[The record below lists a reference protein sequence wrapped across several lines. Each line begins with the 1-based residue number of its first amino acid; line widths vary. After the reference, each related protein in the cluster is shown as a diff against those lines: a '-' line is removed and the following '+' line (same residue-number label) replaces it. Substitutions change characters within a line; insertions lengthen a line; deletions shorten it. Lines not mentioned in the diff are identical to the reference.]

1 MNKVTLSVAAL
12 AAIAVPV
19 QVQAADQTR
28 EQLINEVNAYI
39 DEAKALIET
48 YNDVKGVE
56 TDPNS
61 YLSKINTVKAN
72 FAAWLAN
79 PDNANT
85 AIDAQSWK
93 AQARAVVDLAAADQ
107 KPYDVKNGLVANWNA
122 ANAAYTTAQNNLNVY
137 NVAGNEASMDFYNK
151 KLPVLQAYM
160 NNAIT
165 EENPGLTALQTK
177 INAYNPADPASTLI
191 DDAAEIRAQLAGIK
205 AALEWE
211 FSSLNLNGAFNANNN
226 ENAYQEI
233 VYQVARANEAIDN
246 VFDKIRAL
254 YPQESV
260 YGDWYKEAYDALGKW
275 RQEVARVEQYN
286 KQCYDAGTA
295 VYDGLKDLQNF
306 DINSRDITNAIREIN
321 AIYSTNVSRK
331 NVQENANDDL
341 VSEVIDIDGL
351 PKGKVSK
358 ALATLN
364 GHVTNLHKQE
374 IGVTVL
380 DSRLNNIITQLTNL
394 KSAIATSYA
403 NHTVAAD
410 QTKKNGFNA
419 QYSGITTDLKYTDLC
434 TRATDIYNDK
444 VAYNVIIAEMAV
456 KTQALDAKV
465 TAAKVASTAY
475 PTYNPAA
482 HFLTEENEIRNS
494 LIGNDLTVGT
504 SVLKF
509 AQTQWNETVK
519 KIGNQNSNNW
529 SKYVTIFK
537 NDGKTNADG
546 KTYSALK
553 SSIDTKTTAYE
564 TNTAAA
570 KTAYEAAQQKYDDN
584 LKLLNKLK
592 EVAKDRN
599 VTIDGQAGKETV
611 SYAQY
616 IETVEGELNTINNF
630 IATALS
636 ATKGTTHKA
645 NLDNANNAKIE
656 SNIKEVT
663 ETYNHNSINY
673 AQNVKLAAAE
683 EVLATVGGNL
693 DDLATRVQT
702 VTNDLAAG
710 KFGDQNGTLACTL
723 AVNINTSITTINGGN
738 VNLTGLTALTT
749 EFDGIETAY
758 NAIDKST
765 SENVAAKVAKA
776 QEISG
781 KNADWTAK
789 VNALTNLVVELENA
803 AVAAEANLAAYNA
816 IKDMASASPIAAP
829 TFNVKNAVDAAR
841 TYIQNTVYEGVYSGD
856 PGYNYF
862 NGILTAIET
871 SELTTLRG
879 KIETSYK
886 NGTMVKDSEEQNYS
900 KQLTDLK
907 DKANQ
912 QSNNAYNNKNA
923 YDNQR
928 AAFDGVLNSE
938 GVHAGGLKQYYDK
951 VYADVKKDQ
960 TSNSA
965 KMLEMMA
972 TEKTNM
978 ETLSALIDS
987 KYGEG
992 KSYTDKETIEA
1003 SHKAIEDKIREV
1015 EGILSQWKEQ
1025 LFKDNQKEHQ
1035 TSFLDGSFAAA
1046 KKEFDDA
1053 VDLLNKFSSIK
1064 NEALQTAM
1072 ADLVAKHQY
1081 IFGYADKLR
1090 QLKADEY
1097 AAFAAHNQEELYVA
1111 TEYINKANE
1120 YAADIKTAKE
1130 EYADAVNFE
1139 AWNSYSGWINAAFS
1153 NISSEQNYINNNY
1166 HSSNVK
1172 TNAFSSVKGMVDEIL
1187 IAAGGKSGNN
1197 AVPVYAYDKDK
1208 VDLYFAYKVDGVF
1221 EQLEP
1226 TVFGNTLNGL
1236 KQKAAEDE
1244 FNDIYTQV
1252 CNTYNAERKFLAEQ
1266 TDIDVSRYITNI
1278 DNYKKDHIDV
1288 QKTAFDRSGTTYTGV
1303 VSMSNDLW
1311 GYYSYGWDADEKAF
1325 HSQSYEDAKIDLLN
1339 LNYKG
1344 QILEMIAQ
1352 GEAQVDAVA
1361 QQLNKLFAAHI
1372 DGSQT
1377 AAALKAMYSQLDTY
1391 KDQCLTWTSLGGLKT
1406 TVSDYINKTGWGTLA
1421 NAITSAK
1428 TTAQSEEYNTLNL
1441 VEIERIKEQYNNA
1454 IKDLG
1459 VDWDKDKKLD
1469 GQISD
1474 LAIEIYDCPADF
1486 DGAYNFYLEF
1496 EKKIAELSYTINKD
1510 YQPLALQNAKTV
1522 LDEKS
1527 AEVVAKVASIR
1538 AMVDKIPAVKA
1549 YYDEDAKELEEW
1561 LDYVNAD
1568 VEAKFAEN
1576 TLTFYKANLLKDF
1589 ERIVNNCSD
1598 LLAVG
1603 TGKGNLQANYD
1614 KYVNNEAQHTAI
1626 LNKVAA
1632 IVENYNAVKELV
1644 YALEFDFK
1652 VASNDTYQDGAPKM
1666 ISWKDKQTLEVIDP
1680 LLNDLNKQI
1689 ANDYANIAINNP
1701 AMNGI
1706 SSISMYNTDVNNI
1719 ENEIKAFEKRGKYY
1733 EANITYLNNLYY
1745 TLDDIYS
1752 RIRTNRFT
1760 PTTRGTLLNRYYAL
1774 NNAYYSAITYND
1786 AAYYQ
1791 GELIWDIDGK
1801 ELATNTNDNPN
1812 GDPIWT
1818 NKVEIDYSSKA
1829 WYVLQ
1834 EKLAELQNL
1843 ADQLYDDADAMSY
1856 ELGDVDHDGNVTVV
1870 DYARVRN
1877 MILCAIGYNDIKEE
1891 AVRYAAD
1898 ANEDSEINVS
1908 DLSAI
1913 SIKIFGPNVNS
1924 SSRAALFAS
1933 DFSAEN
1939 KIAAAIDSEET
1950 TIFGKTVRVAVNVE
1964 SGVAFTAGQFDV
1976 KLPAGMKLV
1985 GASLSERANGH
1996 EVLTGDLDNGMKRVV
2011 VSVVENNA
2019 FSGNN
2024 GTLVYLDVEV
2034 ESGFNGGNIEL
2045 SDAIFSDAR
2054 ANSYRLTN
2062 NGPVVP
2068 TGIDGVEAATAKER
2082 IYSVG
2087 GQMMKA
2093 VKKGINILVGEDNKS
2108 KKVVNK

>member
-72 FAAWLAN
+72 FATWLAD
-79 PDNANT
+79 PANANT

-107 KPYDVKNGLVANWNA
+107 KPYDVKNGLLENWSA
-122 ANAAYTTAQNNLNVY
+122 ANSAYTTAQNNLNVY
-137 NVAGNEASMDFYNK
+137 NVAGDEASMGFYNK
-151 KLPVLQAYM
+151 KLPDLQAYM

-165 EENPGLTALQTK
+165 ADIPGLTALQNK
-177 INAYNPADPASTLI
+177 INTYDPADKTSTLI
-191 DDAAEIRAQLAGIK
+191 DDAAGIRAQLAGIK
-205 AALEWE
+205 AALEFE
-211 FSSLNLNGAFNANNN
+211 FSSWNLYDAFNANNN
-226 ENAYQEI
+226 ENAYQAI
-233 VYQVARANEAIDN
+233 VTQVANANAAIDN
-246 VFDKIRAL
+246 VFNQIRAL

-260 YGDWYKEAYDALGKW
+260 YGDWYKEAYDELGKW

-286 KQCYDAGTA
+286 KQCHEAGTA
-295 VYDGLKDLQNF
+295 LRDDVKDLENF
-306 DINSRDITNAIREIN
+306 DINTSDIANAISQIN
-321 AIYSTNVSRK
+321 AIYSSNQSRK
-331 NVQENANDDL
+331 NEQEIANDAL
-341 VSEVIDIDGL
+341 VGAT
-351 PKGKVSK
+351 GTVST
-358 ALATLN
+358 ALAILN
-364 GHVTNLHKQE
+364 DHVTNLHKEE

-410 QTKKNGFNA
+410 MIKRNGFNA
-419 QYSGITTDLKYTDLC
+419 QYSDITTNLKYSDLC
-434 TRATDIYNDK
+434 TRATDIYDDK
-444 VAYNVIIAEMAV
+444 VAYNAIIAEMAV
-456 KTQALDAKV
+456 KTQTLDAKV
-465 TAAKVASTAY
+465 TAAKVASTVY
-475 PTYNPAA
+475 PTYNPAD
-482 HFLTEENEIRNS
+482 HFTVEEDEIRNS
-494 LIGNDLTVGT
+494 LIGNNLKVGT

-509 AQTQWNETVK
+509 AQNQWNLTVS
-519 KIGNQNSNNW
+519 KIGNQNNNSW
-529 SKYVTIFK
+529 EKYVTKFK
-537 NDGKTNADG
+537 NNQILNANTNG
-546 KTYSALK
+546 KTYSDLK
-553 SSIDTKTTAYE
+553 SLIDTKTNDYE

-570 KTAYEAAQQKYDDN
+570 KTAYENAQKKYDDN
-584 LKLLNKLK
+584 LKLLKQL
-592 EVAKDRN
+592 EEEATDRN

-611 SYAQY
+611 SYGEY
-616 IETVEGELNTINNF
+616 IATVEGELNTINNF

-636 ATKGTTHKA
+636 ATKGKTHKD

-656 SNIKEVT
+656 SNIQEVT
-663 ETYNHNSINY
+663 ETYDHNSINY

-710 KFGDQNGTLACTL
+710 KFGDQTGTLACTL
-723 AVNINTSITTINGGN
+723 AVNINTSINNIKNGN
-738 VNLTGLTALTT
+738 ANLTGLTALTS
-749 EFDGIETAY
+749 EFDGFESAY

-765 SENVAAKVAKA
+765 STNVANKVAKA
-776 QEISG
+776 EEISG

-803 AVAAEANLAAYNA
+803 AVAAKANLDSYNA

-841 TYIQNTVYEGVYSGD
+841 SYIQTTVYEGAYSGD
-856 PGYNYF
+856 AGYNYF
-862 NGILTAIET
+862 DGVLTAIET

-900 KQLTDLK
+900 KQLSDLK
-907 DKANQ
+907 EKANQ

-923 YDNQR
+923 HDNQR
-928 AAFDGVLNSE
+928 AAFDGVLTN
-938 GVHAGGLKQYYDK
+938 GVLAGGLQQYYDQ
-951 VYADVKKDQ
+951 VYALVKADQ

-978 ETLSALIDS
+978 EALSALINT
-987 KYGEG
+987 KYGQG

-1003 SHKAIEDKIREV
+1003 THKAIEDKIREV
-1015 EGILSQWKEQ
+1015 EGIANQWKDQ
-1025 LFKDNQKEHQ
+1025 LVKDNQNEHQ
-1035 TSFLDGSFAAA
+1035 INFVEGSFQKA
-1046 KKEFDDA
+1046 KDEFDAA

-1090 QLKADEY
+1090 QLKADEA

-1120 YAADIKTAKE
+1120 YAADIELAKK
-1130 EYADAVNFE
+1130 EYADAVNRV
-1139 AWNSYSGWINAAFS
+1139 AWNSYSGWINTAFS

-1172 TNAFSSVKGMVDEIL
+1172 TNAFSSVKGMVDDIL
-1187 IAAGGKSGNN
+1187 MAAGGKSGNN
-1197 AVPVYAYDKDK
+1197 AAIVNSYDPNK

-1226 TVFGNTLNGL
+1226 TVFAKTLDGL
-1236 KQKAAEDE
+1236 KQQAAEDE

-1252 CNTYNAERKFLAEQ
+1252 CNTYNAERAFLVKQ
-1266 TDIDVSRYITNI
+1266 TDIETSDYITTI
-1278 DNYKKDHIDV
+1278 DNYKRDHIDV
-1288 QKTAFDRSGTTYTGV
+1288 QKTAFDSNGTTYTGV

-1311 GYYSYGWDADEKAF
+1311 GYYTAGWDADEKAY
-1325 HSQSYEDAKIDLLN
+1325 HSQPYEDAKTDLLN
-1339 LNYKG
+1339 LDYKG

-1352 GEAQVDAVA
+1352 GEAKVAPVA
-1361 QQLNKLFAAHI
+1361 QQLKKLFGAHVE
-1372 DGSQT
+1372 GSQT
-1377 AAALKAMYSQLDTY
+1377 AANLKAMYDQLDTY
-1391 KDQCLTWTSLGGLKT
+1391 KEQCLTRTNLASLKS
-1406 TVSDYINKTGWGTLA
+1406 TVSDYVNKPATQFGTLN
-1421 NAITSAK
+1421 NAIASAK
-1428 TTAQSEEYNTLNL
+1428 SNAPIEEQSCLLT
-1441 VEIERIKEQYNNA
+1441 EIERIKEQYNNA

-1459 VDWDKDKKLD
+1459 VDWDKDKTLD

-1496 EKKIAELSYTINKD
+1496 EKKIANLSYTINKD
-1510 YQPLALQNAKTV
+1510 YQPKALEQAKEV
-1522 LDEKS
+1522 LDAKS
-1527 AEVVAKVASIR
+1527 AEVVAKVADIR
-1538 AMVDKIPAVKA
+1538 AMVDKIPAIKE
-1549 YYDEDAKELEEW
+1549 YYNEDATDLEEW
-1561 LDYVNAD
+1561 LTYVNAD

-1589 ERIVNNCSD
+1589 ERIIKNCDD
-1598 LLAVG
+1598 LLAAG

-1626 LNKVAA
+1626 LNQVAA

-1652 VASNDTYQDGAPKM
+1652 VASNDTYVDGNPKM

-1680 LLNDLNKQI
+1680 LFVDLNNKI
-1689 ANDYANIAINNP
+1689 ATDYANIAINNY
-1701 AMNGI
+1701 AKNGI
-1706 SSISMYNTDVNNI
+1706 SSISIYNTDVNNI
-1719 ENEIKAFEKRGKYY
+1719 KDAIKTFEKQGKYN
-1733 EANITYLNNLYY
+1733 EANITYLANLNT
-1745 TLDDIYS
+1745 TLDDIQT
-1752 RIRTNRFT
+1752 RIYTKRYTT
-1760 PTTRGTLLNRYYAL
+1760 TTRRSLLDRRNELRKAYD
-1774 NNAYYSAITYND
+1774 NASTYND
-1786 AAYYQ
+1786 DAYWP
-1791 GELIWDIDGK
+1791 GKLIWDIDGNQ
-1801 ELATNTNDNPN
+1801 LATNSNDNPD
-1812 GDPIWT
+1812 GTPIWT
-1818 NKVEIDYSSKA
+1818 NKVSIDYSESA

-1834 EKLAELQNL
+1834 AKVAKLQDL
-1843 ADQLYDDADAMSY
+1843 ADQLYKDADDMSY
-1856 ELGDVDHDGNVTVV
+1856 ILGDVDHDGQVTVV

-1877 MILCAIGYNDIKEE
+1877 MILCAIGYKDINDE
-1891 AVRYAAD
+1891 AVRFAAD

-1913 SIKIFGPNVNS
+1913 STKIFGPNVNS

-1939 KIAAAIDSEET
+1939 KISAAIDSEET

>member
-1 MNKVTLSVAAL
+1 MNKVTLSVAAI
-12 AAIAVPV
+12 AAVGVPV
-19 QVQAADQTR
+19 QAQAADQTR
-28 EQLINEVNAYI
+28 EQIIDDVNQYI
-39 DEAKALIET
+39 GEAKALIET

-56 TDPNS
+56 TDSDS
-61 YLSKINTVKAN
+61 YLGKINAVKKN
-72 FAAWLAN
+72 FADWLAAN
-79 PDNANT
+79 PNT

-107 KPYDVKNGLVANWNA
+107 KPYDVKHGLLANWNA

-137 NVAGNEASMDFYNK
+137 NVAGDAASLDFYNK

-177 INAYNPADPASTLI
+177 INAYNPADPTSTLI
-191 DDAAEIRAQLAGIK
+191 DDAAGIRAQLAGIK
-205 AALEWE
+205 AALEFE
-211 FSSLNLNGAFNANNN
+211 FSSWNLDGAFNANNN
-226 ENAYQEI
+226 ENAYKAI
-233 VYQVARANEAIDN
+233 VDQVANANTAIDT
-246 VFDKIRAL
+246 VFDQIRAL
-254 YPQESV
+254 YPQKSV

-295 VYDGLKDLQNF
+295 LYDGVKDLENF
-306 DINSRDITNAIREIN
+306 VINSRDITNAITKIN
-321 AIYSTNVSRK
+321 EIYSSNVSRK
-331 NVQENANDDL
+331 NVQETANDAL
-341 VSEVIDIDGL
+341 VGEYGT
-351 PKGKVSK
+351 VST
-358 ALATLN
+358 ALAILN

-394 KSAIATSYA
+394 KTAIATSYA

-410 QTKKNGFNA
+410 KTKRNGFDA

-444 VAYNVIIAEMAV
+444 LVYNEIIAEMAV
-456 KTQALDAKV
+456 KTQTLDAKV

-482 HFLTEENEIRNS
+482 HFITEENEIRNS

-519 KIGNQNSNNW
+519 KIGNQKSSW

-537 NDGKTNADG
+537 NDGKRNANG
-546 KTYSALK
+546 ETYSDLK

-570 KTAYEAAQQKYDDN
+570 KAAYEAAQQKYDHN
-584 LKLLNKLK
+584 LNLLRELK
-592 EVAKDRN
+592 KMATDLN

-611 SYAQY
+611 SYGEF
-616 IETVEGELNTINNF
+616 ITTVEGELNSIKGHIDNAL
-630 IATALS
+630 ATNYGVS
-636 ATKGTTHKA
+636 HKTF
-645 NLDNANNAKIE
+645 LDNANAVVVE
-656 SNIKEVT
+656 SNIEEVT
-663 ETYNHNSINY
+663 KTYNHNSINY
-673 AQNVKLAAAE
+673 AQNIKLAAAE

-693 DDLATRVQT
+693 DDLATRVKK
-702 VTNDLAAG
+702 VSDDLAAG
-710 KFGDQNGTLACTL
+710 KYGEQTGTLACTL
-723 AVNINTSITTINGGN
+723 AVNINTSITTIKGGN
-738 VNLTGLTALTT
+738 ANLTGLTALTT
-749 EFDGIETAY
+749 EFDGIEDAY
-758 NAIDKST
+758 NKIDKST

-803 AVAAEANLAAYNA
+803 AVAAKANLAAYNA
-816 IKDMASASPIAAP
+816 VKDMASASAIAAP

-841 TYIQNTVYEGVYSGD
+841 AYIQNTVYEGSYSGD
-856 PGYNYF
+856 AGYNHF

-900 KQLTDLK
+900 KQLNELK
-907 DKANQ
+907 EKANQ

-928 AAFDGVLNSE
+928 AAFDGVPNSE
-938 GVHAGGLKQYYDK
+938 GDLAGGLQQYYDK
-951 VYADVKKDQ
+951 VYASVKLDQ

-978 ETLSALIDS
+978 ETLDALIDS

-992 KSYTDKETIEA
+992 KSYTDQETIEA

-1015 EGILSQWKEQ
+1015 EGIRSQWKDQ
-1025 LFKDNQKEHQ
+1025 LLKDNQKEHQ

-1072 ADLVAKHQY
+1072 ASLVEKHQY
-1081 IFGYADKLR
+1081 IFNYADKLR
-1090 QLKADEY
+1090 QLKAEE
-1097 AAFAAHNQEELYVA
+1097 AEAFANHNQEELYVA
-1111 TEYINKANE
+1111 TAFINKANE
-1120 YAADIKTAKE
+1120 FAEDIKSKKE
-1130 EYADAVNFE
+1130 EYADDVNHE
-1139 AWNSYSGWINAAFS
+1139 AWDNYAGWINLAFDD
-1153 NISSEQNYINNNY
+1153 IATAQNYIKSSY
-1166 HSSNVK
+1166 HSATVK
-1172 TNAFSSVKGMVDEIL
+1172 ANAFSSVKSMVDNIL
-1187 IAAGGKSGNN
+1187 TAAGGKTGNTIS
-1197 AVPVYAYDKDK
+1197 PVYSYDKTK

-1221 EQLEP
+1221 EQLER
-1226 TVFGNTLNGL
+1226 TVFTKTLNDL

-1252 CNTYNAERKFLAEQ
+1252 CNSYKTERDFLVAQ
-1266 TDIDVSRYITNI
+1266 TDIDASGYINTI

-1288 QKTAFDRSGTTYTGV
+1288 QKTEFDSNGTTYTGV
-1303 VSMSNDLW
+1303 VAMSNDLW
-1311 GYYSYGWDADEKAF
+1311 GYYTYGWDADEKAY
-1325 HSQSYEDAKIDLLN
+1325 HSQAYENAKTDLLN

-1344 QILEMIAQ
+1344 QILDMIDKA
-1352 GEAQVDAVA
+1352 ETRVDAVA
-1361 QQLNKLFAAHI
+1361 ETLNKLFAAHI

-1377 AAALKAMYSQLDTY
+1377 AAALKAMYDQLDTY
-1391 KDQCLTWTSLGGLKT
+1391 KEQCLSLTSLSGLKT
-1406 TVSDYINKTGWGTLA
+1406 TVSNYVNKTEWGTLA
-1421 NAITSAK
+1421 YAIEGAK
-1428 TTAQSEEYNTLNL
+1428 TTAQNEEFSTLL
-1441 VEIERIKEQYNNA
+1441 DEIERIKEQYNNA
-1454 IKDLG
+1454 IKELG
-1459 VDWDKDKKLD
+1459 VDWDKDKAIDNQIADLSFEILD
-1469 GQISD
+1469 RPD
-1474 LAIEIYDCPADF
+1474 DF
-1486 DGAYNFYLEF
+1486 EGAYTFLLAF
-1496 EKKIAELSYTINKD
+1496 EKKIADLSYTINKD
-1510 YQPLALQNAKTV
+1510 YQPKALEQAKEA
-1522 LDEKS
+1522 LDAKS
-1527 AEVVAKVASIR
+1527 AEVVANIAAIR
-1538 AMVDKIPAVKA
+1538 AKVDEIPAVKE
-1549 YYDEDAKELEEW
+1549 YYDEDASDLEAW

-1568 VEAKFAEN
+1568 IEAKFAEN

-1589 ERIVNNCSD
+1589 ERILNNSED
-1598 LLAVG
+1598 LL
-1603 TGKGNLQANYD
+1603 TGSGNLQANYD
-1614 KYVNNEAQHTAI
+1614 KYVNNEAQHTAM
-1626 LNKVAA
+1626 LSKVAS
-1632 IVENYNAVKELV
+1632 IVETYNAVKELV
-1644 YALEFDFK
+1644 YALEFDFE
-1652 VASNDTYQDGAPKM
+1652 VASKDTYVDGKPKM

-1680 LLNDLNKQI
+1680 LLKALNTKI
-1689 ANDYANIAINNP
+1689 ATDYANIAINN
-1701 AMNGI
+1701 AAKNGI
-1706 SSISMYNTDVNNI
+1706 TSTSIYNTDVNNI
-1719 ENEIKAFEKRGKYY
+1719 NNSIKAFEKTGKYN
-1733 EANITYLNNLYY
+1733 EATNTYLDNLYE
-1745 TLDDIYS
+1745 TLVDIQS
-1752 RIRTNRFT
+1752 RINTKRYTS
-1760 PTTRGTLLNRYYAL
+1760 TTRRSLWNRRAKL
-1774 NNAYYSAITYND
+1774 FEAYYNAWTYNND
-1786 AAYYQ
+1786 AYTS
-1791 GELIWDIDGK
+1791 GELIWDIDGNQ
-1801 ELATNTNDNPN
+1801 LATNTNDNPN
-1812 GDPIWT
+1812 GAPMWT
-1818 NKVEIDYSSKA
+1818 NKVSIDYSADA

-1834 EKLAELQNL
+1834 AKVAELQEI
-1843 ADQLYDDADAMSY
+1843 ADQLYQDADDMSY
-1856 ELGDVDHDGNVTVV
+1856 KLGDVDHDGKITVV

-1877 MILCAIGYNDIKEE
+1877 MILCAVGYDDIEEE
-1891 AVRYAAD
+1891 AVKFAAD
-1898 ANEDSEINVS
+1898 ANEDKLIDVA

-1913 SIKIFGPNVNS
+1913 STIIFGPNAT

-1939 KIAAAIDSEET
+1939 KISAAIESEET
-1950 TIFGKTVRVAVNVE
+1950 TIFGKTVRMAVNVE

-1985 GASLSERANGH
+1985 GASVSERGNGH
-1996 EVLTGDLDNGMKRVV
+1996 EVLTGDLENGMKRVV
-2011 VSVVENNA
+2011 VSVVENNS
-2019 FSGNN
+2019 FYGNS
-2024 GTLVYLDVEV
+2024 GTLIYLDVEV
-2034 ESGFNGGNIEL
+2034 ASDFNGGNIEL
-2045 SDAIFSDAR
+2045 SDAIFTDGR

-2093 VKKGINILVGEDNKS
+2093 VKKGLNIIVGENNKTQ
-2108 KKVVNK
+2108 KVVNNK

>member
-61 YLSKINTVKAN
+61 YLSKINTVKDG
-72 FAAWLAN
+72 FADWLAE
-79 PDNANT
+79 PANANT

-93 AQARAVVDLAAADQ
+93 ARARAVVDLAAAAQ
-107 KPYDVKNGLVANWNA
+107 KPYDVKNGLLADWNA
-122 ANAAYTTAQNNLNVY
+122 VNDAYTTAQSNLDEY
-137 NVAGNEASMDFYNK
+137 NVAGDEKSMDFYNK

-160 NNAIT
+160 NNPIT
-165 EENPGLTALQTK
+165 ADKPGLTALQTK
-177 INAYNPADPASTLI
+177 INAYNPAEAASTLI
-191 DDAAEIRAQLAGIK
+191 DDAAGIRAQLAGIK
-205 AALEWE
+205 AALEFG
-211 FSSLNLNGAFNANNN
+211 FSSWNLNDAFNANNN
-226 ENAYQEI
+226 ENAYQAI
-233 VYQVARANEAIDN
+233 VTQVANANAAIDN
-246 VFDKIRAL
+246 VFNQIRAL

-260 YGDWYKEAYDALGKW
+260 YGDWYKEAYDELGKW

-286 KQCYDAGTA
+286 KQCHEAGTA
-295 VYDGLKDLQNF
+295 LKDDVKDLENF
-306 DINSRDITNAIREIN
+306 DINTRDIANAISQIN
-321 AIYSTNVSRK
+321 AIYSSNVSRK
-331 NVQENANDDL
+331 NVQETANDAL
-341 VSEVIDIDGL
+341 VGAT
-351 PKGKVSK
+351 GTVST

-364 GHVTNLHKQE
+364 EHVANLHKEE

-403 NHTVAAD
+403 KHTVATD
-410 QTKKNGFNA
+410 KTQRNGFDA

-444 VAYNVIIAEMAV
+444 VAYNEIIAEMAV

-519 KIGNQNSNNW
+519 KIGNQNSIW

-546 KTYSALK
+546 KTYSDLK

-564 TNTAAA
+564 KNTADA

-584 LKLLNKLK
+584 FKLLKKLK
-592 EVAKDRN
+592 EVAATDLN

-611 SYAQY
+611 SYGEF
-616 IETVEGELNTINNF
+616 ITTVEGELNSIKGHIDN
-630 IATALS
+630 ALA
-636 ATKGTTHKA
+636 ATKGVSHKSSLDKA
-645 NLDNANNAKIE
+645 NAVVVE
-656 SNIKEVT
+656 SNIQEVT

-693 DDLATRVQT
+693 DDLATRVQK
-702 VTNDLAAG
+702 VTDDLAAG
-710 KFGDQNGTLACTL
+710 KYGEQTGTLACTL

-841 TYIQNTVYEGVYSGD
+841 TYIQTTVYEGSYSGD
-856 PGYNYF
+856 AGYNHF

-938 GVHAGGLKQYYDK
+938 GVLAGGLKQYYDK

-978 ETLSALIDS
+978 ETLSALINS

-1015 EGILSQWKEQ
+1015 EGIRSQWKEQ

-1072 ADLVAKHQY
+1072 ASLVAEHRY
-1081 IFGYADKLR
+1081 IFNYADKLR
-1090 QLKADEY
+1090 QLKAEE
-1097 AAFAAHNQEELYVA
+1097 AEAFANHNQEELYVA
-1111 TEYINKANE
+1111 TAFINKANE

-1130 EYADAVNFE
+1130 NYADVVNEE
-1139 AWNSYSGWINAAFS
+1139 AWNNYSSWINNAF
-1153 NISSEQNYINNNY
+1153 NDIKTAQNYINSSY
-1166 HSSNVK
+1166 HSATVK
-1172 TNAFSSVKGMVDEIL
+1172 TNAFSSVKSMVDEIL
-1187 IAAGGKSGNN
+1187 TAAGGKTGNTIS
-1197 AVPVYAYDKDK
+1197 PVYSYDKTK

-1221 EQLEP
+1221 EELEP
-1226 TVFGNTLNGL
+1226 TVFAKTLDDL
-1236 KQKAAEDE
+1236 KQQAAENE

-1252 CNTYNAERKFLAEQ
+1252 CNSYNAEREFLVAQ
-1266 TDIDVSRYITNI
+1266 TDIDASGYIRTI

-1288 QKTAFDRSGTTYTGV
+1288 QKTAFDRNGTTYTGV
-1303 VSMSNDLW
+1303 VAMSNDLW
-1311 GYYSYGWDADEKAF
+1311 GYYSYGWDADEKAY
-1325 HSQSYEDAKIDLLN
+1325 HSQSYEDAKTDLLN

-1361 QQLNKLFAAHI
+1361 ETLNKLFAAHI

-1377 AAALKAMYSQLDTY
+1377 AAALKAMYDRLDTY
-1391 KDQCLTWTSLGGLKT
+1391 KEQCLTWTSLGGLKN
-1406 TVSDYINKTGWGTLA
+1406 TVSDYVNKTGWGTLA
-1421 NAITSAK
+1421 YAIESAK
-1428 TTAQSEEYNTLNL
+1428 TTAQSEEYNTLNY

-1454 IKDLG
+1454 IKELG
-1459 VDWDKDKKLD
+1459 VDWDKDKTLD
-1469 GQISD
+1469 GQIND
-1474 LAIEIYDCPADF
+1474 LSLDILDCPNDF
-1486 DGAYNFYLEF
+1486 EGAYNFLLEF
-1496 EKKIAELSYTINKD
+1496 EKKVANLSYTINKD
-1510 YQPLALQNAKTV
+1510 YQPKALEQAKEV
-1522 LDEKS
+1522 LDAKS
-1527 AEVVAKVASIR
+1527 AEVVANIAAIR
-1538 AMVDKIPAVKA
+1538 AKVDEIPAVKE
-1549 YYDEDAKELEEW
+1549 YYNEDASDLEAW
-1561 LDYVNAD
+1561 LKYVND
-1568 VEAKFAEN
+1568 DIEAKFVAN

-1589 ERIVNNCSD
+1589 ERILNNSED
-1598 LLAVG
+1598 LL
-1603 TGKGNLQANYD
+1603 TGSGNLQANYD
-1614 KYVNNEAQHTAI
+1614 KYVNNEAQHTAM
-1626 LNKVAA
+1626 LNKVAS
-1632 IVENYNAVKELV
+1632 IVETYNAVKELV
-1644 YALEFDFK
+1644 YALEFDYE
-1652 VASNDTYQDGAPKM
+1652 VASNDTYVDGTPKM

-1680 LLNDLNKQI
+1680 LLKALNTKI
-1689 ANDYANIAINNP
+1689 AEDYANIAINN
-1701 AMNGI
+1701 AAKNGI
-1706 SSISMYNTDVNNI
+1706 SSTSIYNTDVNNI
-1719 ENEIKAFEKRGKYY
+1719 NNEIKAFEKKGKYY
-1733 EANITYLNNLYY
+1733 EAKYTYLNNLQN
-1745 TLDDIYS
+1745 TINDIYS
-1752 RIRTNRFT
+1752 RIWNKRYTK
-1760 PTTRGTLLNRYYAL
+1760 TTRTSLLNRRDELDKAY
-1774 NNAYYSAITYND
+1774 NNALTYND
-1786 AAYYQ
+1786 YAYWQ
-1791 GELIWDIDGK
+1791 GKLIWDIDGNQ
-1801 ELATNTNDNPN
+1801 LATNINDNPD

-1818 NKVEIDYSSKA
+1818 NLVSIDYSADA
-1829 WYVLQ
+1829 WYVL
-1834 EKLAELQNL
+1834 KKKVAELQDL
-1843 ADQLYDDADAMSY
+1843 ADQLYKDADDMSY
-1856 ELGDVDHDGNVTVV
+1856 ILGDVDHDGNVTVI

-1877 MILCAIGYNDIKEE
+1877 MILSGITYEDIADEV
-1891 AVRYAAD
+1891 VRYSAD
-1898 ANEDSEINVS
+1898 ATVDKKINVA
-1908 DLSAI
+1908 DLSKI
-1913 SIKIFGPNVNS
+1913 STIIFVGENVNNP
-1924 SSRAALFAS
+1924 SRAALFAS

-1939 KIAAAIDSEET
+1939 KIAATIDSEET
-1950 TIFGKTVRVAVNVE
+1950 TIFGKTVRVAINVE

-1996 EVLTGDLDNGMKRVV
+1996 EVLTGDLENGMKRVV
-2011 VSVVENNA
+2011 VSVVENNS
-2019 FSGNN
+2019 FYGNN
-2024 GTLVYLDVEV
+2024 GALVYLDVEV
-2034 ESGFNGGNIEL
+2034 ASEFNGGNIEL
-2045 SDAIFSDAR
+2045 SDAIFTDGC
-2054 ANSYRLTN
+2054 ANSYYLTN

-2068 TGIDGVEAATAKER
+2068 TGIDSVEAATAKER

-2093 VKKGINILVGEDNKS
+2093 VKKGINIIVGDDNKS

>member
-1 MNKVTLSVAAL
+1 MNKVTLSVAAI
-12 AAIAVPV
+12 AAVGVPV
-19 QVQAADQTR
+19 QAQAADQTR
-28 EQLINEVNAYI
+28 EQIIDDVNKYI
-39 DEAKALIET
+39 DEAKALIDT

-56 TDPNS
+56 TDPAS
-61 YLSKINTVKAN
+61 YLSQINKVKAN
-72 FAAWLAN
+72 FAAWLAD
-79 PDNANT
+79 PANANT

-107 KPYDVKNGLVANWNA
+107 KPYDVKNGLLENWKA
-122 ANAAYTTAQNNLNVY
+122 ANAAYTTAQNNLNEY
-137 NVAGNEASMDFYNK
+137 NVAGDAARLDFYKK
-151 KLPVLQAYM
+151 KLPDLQAYM
-160 NNAIT
+160 NAAIT
-165 EENPGLTALQTK
+165 EENPGGLTALQTK

-191 DDAAEIRAQLAGIK
+191 DDAAGIRAQLAGIK

-211 FSSLNLNGAFNANNN
+211 FSSRNLNGAFNANNN

-233 VYQVARANEAIDN
+233 VAQVVLANAAIDN
-246 VFDKIRAL
+246 VFNQIRVL

-295 VYDGLKDLQNF
+295 VRDDAKGLENY
-306 DINSRDITNAIREIN
+306 DINSRDITKAISKIN
-321 AIYSTNVSRK
+321 EIYSSNVSRK
-331 NVQENANDDL
+331 DVQETANDAL
-341 VSEVIDIDGL
+341 VGETGT
-351 PKGKVSK
+351 VST
-358 ALATLN
+358 ALAILN

-380 DSRLNNIITQLTNL
+380 DSRLNNIIAQLTSL
-394 KSAIATSYA
+394 KDEIATSYA
-403 NHTVAAD
+403 KHTVAAD
-410 QTKKNGFNA
+410 KTKRNGFDA
-419 QYSGITTDLKYTDLC
+419 QYSGITTELKYSDLC

-444 VAYNVIIAEMAV
+444 LAYNEIIAEMAV
-456 KTQALDAKV
+456 KTQTLDAKV

-482 HFLTEENEIRNS
+482 HFITEENEIRNS
-494 LIGNDLTVGT
+494 LIGNDLTDGT

-519 KIGNQNSNNW
+519 TIGNQKSSW

-537 NDGKTNADG
+537 DNGKKNANG
-546 KTYSALK
+546 KTYSDLK
-553 SSIDTKTTAYE
+553 SSIDTKTAAYE

-570 KTAYEAAQQKYDDN
+570 KTAYENAQKKYDDN
-584 LKLLNKLK
+584 LKLLDELK
-592 EVAKDRN
+592 KVATDRN

-611 SYAQY
+611 SYDKF
-616 IETVEGELNTINNF
+616 ITTVEGELNSIKGHIDN
-630 IATALS
+630 ALA
-636 ATKGTTHKA
+636 ATKGVSHKSSLDKA
-645 NLDNANNAKIE
+645 NAVVVE
-656 SNIKEVT
+656 SNIEEVT
-663 ETYNHNSINY
+663 KTYNHNSINY

-693 DDLATRVQT
+693 DDLATRVQNVAT
-702 VTNDLAAG
+702 ELAAG
-710 KFGDQNGTLACTL
+710 NYGDLNGTLACTL

-738 VNLTGLTALTT
+738 ANLTGLTALTS

-776 QEISG
+776 EEISG

-803 AVAAEANLAAYNA
+803 AVAAKANLAAYNA
-816 IKDMASASPIAAP
+816 VKDMASASAIAAP

-856 PGYNYF
+856 AGYNHF

-871 SELTTLRG
+871 SELATLRG

-900 KQLTDLK
+900 KQLNDLK

-938 GVHAGGLKQYYDK
+938 GVLAGGLQQYYDK
-951 VYADVKKDQ
+951 VYAIVKADK

-978 ETLSALIDS
+978 ETLSDLIDS

-1015 EGILSQWKEQ
+1015 EGIASQWKDQ
-1025 LFKDNQKEHQ
+1025 LLKDNQKEHQ

-1072 ADLVAKHQY
+1072 ASLVEKHQY
-1081 IFGYADKLR
+1081 IFNYADKLR
-1090 QLKADEY
+1090 QLKAEE
-1097 AAFAAHNQEELYVA
+1097 AEAFANHNQEELYVA
-1111 TEYINKANE
+1111 TAFINKANE
-1120 YAADIKTAKE
+1120 FAKDIKTEKE
-1130 EYADAVNFE
+1130 NYADVVNSF
-1139 AWNSYSGWINAAFS
+1139 AWTAYSGWINSAF
-1153 NISSEQNYINNNY
+1153 NDIATAQNYINTSY
-1166 HSSNVK
+1166 HSATVK
-1172 TNAFSSVKGMVDEIL
+1172 ANAFSSVKSMVDEIL
-1187 IAAGGKSGNN
+1187 TAAGGKTGNTIS
-1197 AVPVYAYDKDK
+1197 PVYSYDKTK

-1221 EQLEP
+1221 EQLER
-1226 TVFGNTLNGL
+1226 TVFTKTLDGL
-1236 KQKAAEDE
+1236 KQQAAENE

-1252 CNTYNAERKFLAEQ
+1252 CNSYTAEREFLVAQ
-1266 TDIDVSRYITNI
+1266 TDIDASGYISTI

-1288 QKTAFDRSGTTYTGV
+1288 QKTAFDRNGTTFTGV
-1303 VSMSNDLW
+1303 VAMSNDLW
-1311 GYYSYGWDADEKAF
+1311 GYYTYGWDSDEKAW
-1325 HSQSYEDAKIDLLN
+1325 HSQAYEDAKTDLLN

-1344 QILEMIAQ
+1344 QILDMIAQ
-1352 GEAQVDAVA
+1352 AETRVDAVA
-1361 QQLNKLFAAHI
+1361 ETLNKLFAAHI
-1372 DGSQT
+1372 DGSLT
-1377 AAALKAMYSQLDTY
+1377 AAALKSMYDQLDTY
-1391 KDQCLTWTSLGGLKT
+1391 KEQCLTWTSLGSLKN
-1406 TVSDYINKTGWGTLA
+1406 TVSKYVNKTGWGTLA
-1421 NAITSAK
+1421 SAIDGAK
-1428 TTAQSEEYNTLNL
+1428 TTAKNEEFNTLL
-1441 VEIERIKEQYNNA
+1441 DVEIERIKEQYNNA

-1459 VDWDKDKKLD
+1459 VDWDKDKAID
-1469 GQISD
+1469 NQISD
-1474 LAIEIYDCPADF
+1474 LSSEIRNCPDGF
-1486 DGAYNFYLEF
+1486 DGAYTFLLAF
-1496 EKKIAELSYTINKD
+1496 EKKIADLSYTINKD
-1510 YQPLALQNAKTV
+1510 YQPKALEQAKEV
-1522 LDEKS
+1522 LDAKS
-1527 AEVVAKVASIR
+1527 AEVVANIAAIR
-1538 AMVDKIPAVKA
+1538 AKVDEIPAVKA
-1549 YYDEDAKELEEW
+1549 YYDEDASDLEAW

-1568 VEAKFAEN
+1568 IEAKFAAN

-1589 ERIVNNCSD
+1589 ERILNNSED
-1598 LLAVG
+1598 LL
-1603 TGKGNLQANYD
+1603 TGSGNLQTNYD
-1614 KYVNNEAQHTAI
+1614 KYVNNEKQHTAM
-1626 LNKVAA
+1626 LNKVAS
-1632 IVENYNAVKELV
+1632 IVETYNAVKELV
-1644 YALEFDFK
+1644 YALEYDYE
-1652 VASNDTYQDGAPKM
+1652 VPSNDTYVDGTPKM

-1680 LLNDLNKQI
+1680 LLKALNTKI
-1689 ANDYANIAINNP
+1689 ANDYANIAINNS
-1701 AMNGI
+1701 AKNGI
-1706 SSISMYNTDVNNI
+1706 SSTSIYNTDVNNI
-1719 ENEIKAFEKRGKYY
+1719 NNSIKAFEMTGKYY
-1733 EANITYLNNLYY
+1733 EASYTYLDNLYE
-1745 TLDDIYS
+1745 TLVDIQS
-1752 RIRTNRFT
+1752 RINTKRYTS
-1760 PTTRGTLLNRYYAL
+1760 TTRRSLWNRRAKL
-1774 NNAYYSAITYND
+1774 VEAYYNAWTYNND
-1786 AAYYQ
+1786 AYTS
-1791 GELIWDIDGK
+1791 GKLIWDIDGNQ
-1801 ELATNTNDNPN
+1801 LATNTNDNPN
-1812 GDPIWT
+1812 GTPIWD
-1818 NKVEIDYSSKA
+1818 NLVSIDYSADA

-1834 EKLAELQNL
+1834 AKVAELQEI
-1843 ADQLYDDADAMSY
+1843 ADQLYQDADDMSY
-1856 ELGDVDHDGNVTVV
+1856 KLGDVDHDGKITVV

-1877 MILCAIGYNDIKEE
+1877 MILCAVGYDDIEEE
-1891 AVRYAAD
+1891 AVKFAAD
-1898 ANEDSEINVS
+1898 ANEDKLIDVA

-1913 SIKIFGPNVNS
+1913 STIIFGPNAT

-1939 KIAAAIDSEET
+1939 KISAAIESEET
-1950 TIFGKTVRVAVNVE
+1950 TIFGKTVRMAVNVE

-1985 GASLSERANGH
+1985 GASVSERGNGH
-1996 EVLTGDLDNGMKRVV
+1996 EVLTGDLENGMKRVV
-2011 VSVVENNA
+2011 VSVVENNS
-2019 FSGNN
+2019 FYGNS

-2034 ESGFNGGNIEL
+2034 ASDFNGGNIEL
-2045 SDAIFSDAR
+2045 SDAIFTDGR

-2093 VKKGINILVGEDNKS
+2093 VKKGLNIIVGENNKTQ
-2108 KKVVNK
+2108 KVVNNK

>member
-56 TDPNS
+56 TDPDS
-61 YLSKINTVKAN
+61 YLSKINTVKVN
-72 FAAWLAN
+72 FADWLDLPA
-79 PDNANT
+79 NANT

-93 AQARAVVDLAAADQ
+93 ARARAVVDLAAAAQ
-107 KPYDVKNGLVANWNA
+107 KPYDVKNGLLENWNA
-122 ANAAYTTAQNNLNVY
+122 ANSAYTTAQSNLNVY
-137 NVAGNEASMDFYNK
+137 NVAASMDFYNK

-160 NNAIT
+160 DNAIT
-165 EENPGLTALQTK
+165 ADIPGLTALKAK
-177 INAYNPADPASTLI
+177 IDAYNPAKAASTLI
-191 DDAAEIRAQLAGIK
+191 DDAAGIRAQLAGIK
-205 AALEWE
+205 AALEFE
-211 FSSLNLNGAFNANNN
+211 FSSENLKAAFNANNN
-226 ENAYQEI
+226 ENAYQAI
-233 VYQVARANEAIDN
+233 VTQVANANAAIDN
-246 VFDKIRAL
+246 VFNQIRDL

-260 YGDWYKEAYDALGKW
+260 YGDWYKEAYDELGKW

-286 KQCYDAGTA
+286 KQCHEAGTA
-295 VYDGLKDLQNF
+295 LKDKDLENF
-306 DINSRDITNAIREIN
+306 DINTRDIANAISQIN
-321 AIYSTNVSRK
+321 AIYSSNESRK
-331 NVQENANDDL
+331 NVQETANDAL
-341 VSEVIDIDGL
+341 VGETGT
-351 PKGKVSK
+351 VST
-358 ALATLN
+358 ALAILN
-364 GHVTNLHKQE
+364 GHVAKLHKEE

-403 NHTVAAD
+403 THTVAAD
-410 QTKKNGFNA
+410 KTKRNGFDA

-434 TRATDIYNDK
+434 TRATAIYYDK
-444 VAYNVIIAEMAV
+444 VTYNEIIAEMAT
-456 KTQALDAKV
+456 KTQTLDAKV
-465 TAAKVASTAY
+465 TAAKVASADY
-475 PTYNPAA
+475 PSYNPAE
-482 HFLTEENEIRNS
+482 HFIVEEDEIRNS
-494 LIGNDLTVGT
+494 LIGNNLKVGT

-509 AQTQWNETVK
+509 AQNQWNLTVSN
-519 KIGNQNSNNW
+519 IGNQNNNSW
-529 SKYVTIFK
+529 EMYVTKFK
-537 NDGKTNADG
+537 NDQTLNADTNG

-553 SSIDTKTTAYE
+553 SLIDTKTHDYE
-564 TNTAAA
+564 SNTADA
-570 KTAYEAAQQKYDDN
+570 KTAYENAQKKYDDN

-592 EVAKDRN
+592 EEATDRN

-611 SYAQY
+611 SYGEY
-616 IETVEGELNTINNF
+616 IATVDGELNTIKNF

-645 NLDNANNAKIE
+645 NLDNANNAPIE
-656 SNIKEVT
+656 SNIQQVT
-663 ETYNHNSINY
+663 ETYDHNSINY

-683 EVLATVGGNL
+683 KVLATVRGNL
-693 DDLATRVQT
+693 DDLATRVRKVST
-702 VTNDLAAG
+702 ALAAKEYG
-710 KFGDQNGTLACTL
+710 ELTGTLPCTL
-723 AVNINTSITTINGGN
+723 AVNINTSINEINGGN
-738 VNLTGLTALTT
+738 ANLTGLTDLTS
-749 EFDGIETAY
+749 EFDGFEYDY
-758 NAIDKST
+758 NNIDKST
-765 SENVAAKVAKA
+765 SDKVAQKVAKA
-776 QEISG
+776 EEISG

-803 AVAAEANLAAYNA
+803 AVAAKANLAAYNA
-816 IKDMASASPIAAP
+816 IKDMASADPMGNP
-829 TFNVKNAVDAAR
+829 TFNVKKAVVDAR
-841 TYIQNTVYEGVYSGD
+841 SYIETTVYEGTYSGD
-856 PGYNYF
+856 AGYNYF
-862 NGILTAIET
+862 NGVLTAIEN
-871 SELTTLRG
+871 SELSTLRG

-900 KQLTDLK
+900 KQLSDLK
-907 DKANQ
+907 DKAIQ

-923 YDNQR
+923 HDNQR
-928 AAFDGVLNSE
+928 AAFDGVSTN
-938 GVHAGGLKQYYDK
+938 GVLAGGLEQYYEK
-951 VYADVKKDQ
+951 VYALVKADQ

-972 TEKTNM
+972 TERTNM
-978 ETLSALIDS
+978 DTLDDLIDT

-1003 SHKAIEDKIREV
+1003 NHKAIEDKIREV
-1015 EGILSQWKEQ
+1015 EGIANQWKDQ
-1025 LFKDNQKEHQ
+1025 LVKDNQNEHQ
-1035 TSFLDGSFAAA
+1035 INFVEGSFQKA
-1046 KKEFDDA
+1046 KDEFDAA

-1072 ADLVAKHQY
+1072 ADLVKKHQY
-1081 IFGYADKLR
+1081 IFAYADKLR
-1090 QLKADEY
+1090 QLKADEA

-1111 TEYINKANE
+1111 TAFINKADE
-1120 YAADIKTAKE
+1120 YAANIKAAKV
-1130 EYADAVNFE
+1130 EYANAVNEE
-1139 AWNSYSGWINAAFS
+1139 AWNSYSGWINAAFRD
-1153 NISSEQNYINNNY
+1153 ISSAQSYINSNY
-1166 HSSNVK
+1166 RSSNVK
-1172 TNAFSSVKGMVDEIL
+1172 TNAFSSVKGMVDDIL
-1187 IAAGGKSGNN
+1187 MAAGGKSGNN
-1197 AVPVYAYDKDK
+1197 AAIVNSYDPNK

-1226 TVFGNTLNGL
+1226 TVFANTLNDL
-1236 KQKAAEDE
+1236 KQQAAEDE

-1266 TDIDVSRYITNI
+1266 TDIETSGYITTI
-1278 DNYKKDHIDV
+1278 DNYKRDHIDV
-1288 QKTAFDRSGTTYTGV
+1288 QKTAFDSNGTTYTGV

-1311 GYYSYGWDADEKAF
+1311 GYCPVWDADEKAY
-1325 HSQSYEDAKIDLLN
+1325 HSQSYVKAKIDLLN
-1339 LNYKG
+1339 LDYKG

-1352 GEAQVDAVA
+1352 GKAQVDAVA
-1361 QQLNKLFAAHI
+1361 KQLNKLFAAHI

-1377 AAALKAMYSQLDTY
+1377 AAALKDMYSQLDTY
-1391 KDQCLTWTSLGGLKT
+1391 KDQCLTWTSLGSLKT
-1406 TVSDYINKTGWGTLA
+1406 TVSDYINKTGLGTLA
-1421 NAITSAK
+1421 YAIDLAK
-1428 TTAQSEEYNTLNL
+1428 KTALSEEYNTLNL

-1459 VDWDKDKKLD
+1459 VDWDKDKTLD
-1469 GQISD
+1469 GQIND
-1474 LAIEIYDCPADF
+1474 LSHDILDCPNDF
-1486 DGAYNFYLEF
+1486 EGAYNFLLEF
-1496 EKKIAELSYTINKD
+1496 EKKVANLSYTINKD
-1510 YQPLALQNAKTV
+1510 YQPKALEQAKEV
-1522 LDEKS
+1522 LDAKS
-1527 AEVVAKVASIR
+1527 AEVVAKVADIR
-1538 AMVDKIPAVKA
+1538 AMVDEIPAVKA
-1549 YYDEDAKELEEW
+1549 YYDEDATELKVW

-1568 VEAKFAEN
+1568 VETKFAEN

-1598 LLAVG
+1598 LLAAG

-1652 VASNDTYQDGAPKM
+1652 VASNDTYVDGTPKM

-1680 LLNDLNKQI
+1680 LLKALNTRI
-1689 ANDYANIAINNP
+1689 DNDYANIAINIP
-1701 AMNGI
+1701 AKNGI
-1706 SSISMYNTDVNNI
+1706 SSISIYNTDVNNI
-1719 ENEIKAFEKRGKYY
+1719 KNAIKAFENGGKYY
-1733 EANITYLNNLYY
+1733 EARFTYLANLNT
-1745 TLDDIYS
+1745 TLDDIQT
-1752 RIRTNRFT
+1752 RIYTKRYTT
-1760 PTTRGTLLNRYYAL
+1760 TTRLSLLNRRDEL
-1774 NNAYYSAITYND
+1774 RNAYDYAWTYNYD
-1786 AAYYQ
+1786 AYWSGQ
-1791 GELIWDIDGK
+1791 LIWDIDGNQ
-1801 ELATNTNDNPN
+1801 LATNSNDNPD
-1812 GDPIWT
+1812 GTPIWT
-1818 NKVEIDYSSKA
+1818 NKVSIDYSADA
-1829 WYVLQ
+1829 WYVL
-1834 EKLAELQNL
+1834 KKKVAELQDL
-1843 ADQLYDDADAMSY
+1843 ADQLYKDADDMSY
-1856 ELGDVDHDGNVTVV
+1856 ILGDVDHDGQVTVV

-1877 MILCAIGYNDIKEE
+1877 MILCAIGYKDINDE
-1891 AVRYAAD
+1891 AVRFAAD

-1913 SIKIFGPNVNS
+1913 STTIFGRNENS
-1924 SSRAALFAS
+1924 PSYAALFAS

-1939 KIAAAIDSEET
+1939 KISAAIDSEET

>member
-1 MNKVTLSVAAL
+1 MNKVTLSVAAI
-12 AAIAVPV
+12 AAVGVPV
-19 QVQAADQTR
+19 QAQAADQTR
-28 EQLINEVNAYI
+28 EQIINDVNKYI
-39 DEAKALIET
+39 DEAKALIDT

-56 TDPNS
+56 TDPAS
-61 YLSKINTVKAN
+61 YLSQINTVKAN
-72 FAAWLAN
+72 FAAWLAV
-79 PDNANT
+79 NANT

-107 KPYDVKNGLVANWNA
+107 KPYDVKNGLLENWNA

-137 NVAGNEASMDFYNK
+137 NVAGDEASMDFYNK

-191 DDAAEIRAQLAGIK
+191 DDAAGIRAQLAGIK
-205 AALEWE
+205 AALEFE
-211 FSSLNLNGAFNANNN
+211 FDSWNLYGAFNANNN
-226 ENAYQEI
+226 ENAYKAI
-233 VYQVARANEAIDN
+233 VTQVANANKAIDT
-246 VFDKIRAL
+246 VFDQIRAL

-295 VYDGLKDLQNF
+295 LYDGVKDLENF
-306 DINSRDITNAIREIN
+306 VINSRDITNAITKIN
-321 AIYSTNVSRK
+321 EIYSSNVSRK
-331 NVQENANDDL
+331 DVQETANDEL
-341 VSEVIDIDGL
+341 VGEGTL
-351 PKGKVSK
+351 EKEPGKVFA

-364 GHVTNLHKQE
+364 GHVTKLHEQE

-394 KSAIATSYA
+394 KTAIATSYA

-410 QTKKNGFNA
+410 KTKRNGFDA

-444 VAYNVIIAEMAV
+444 VAYNEIIAEMAV
-456 KTQALDAKV
+456 KTQTLDAKV

-509 AQTQWNETVK
+509 AQTQWNLTVNR
-519 KIGNQNSNNW
+519 IGNQNIVW
-529 SKYVTIFK
+529 SKFVTIFK
-537 NDGKTNADG
+537 YDGSTTANG

-584 LKLLNKLK
+584 FKLLKKLK
-592 EVAKDRN
+592 EVAATDLN

-611 SYAQY
+611 SYGEF
-616 IETVEGELNTINNF
+616 ITTVEGELNSIKGHIDN
-630 IATALS
+630 ALA
-636 ATKGTTHKA
+636 ATKGVSHKSSLDKA
-645 NLDNANNAKIE
+645 NAVVVE
-656 SNIKEVT
+656 SNIQEVT

-693 DDLATRVQT
+693 DDLATRVKK
-702 VTNDLAAG
+702 VSDDLAAG
-710 KFGDQNGTLACTL
+710 KYGEQTGTLACTL

-738 VNLTGLTALTT
+738 ANLTGLTALTT
-749 EFDGIETAY
+749 EFEGIETAY

-789 VNALTNLVVELENA
+789 VNTLTNLVVELENA

-816 IKDMASASPIAAP
+816 VKDMASASAIAAP

-856 PGYNYF
+856 AGYNHF

-928 AAFDGVLNSE
+928 AAFDGVLKE
-938 GVHAGGLKQYYDK
+938 GVLAGGLQQYYDK
-951 VYADVKKDQ
+951 VYDDVKKDQ

-1015 EGILSQWKEQ
+1015 EGIRSQWKEQ

-1072 ADLVAKHQY
+1072 ASLVAEHKY
-1081 IFGYADKLR
+1081 IFNYADKLR
-1090 QLKADEY
+1090 QLKAEE
-1097 AAFAAHNQEELYVA
+1097 AEAFANHNQEELYVA
-1111 TEYINKANE
+1111 TAFINKANE
-1120 YAADIKTAKE
+1120 FAEDIKSKKE
-1130 EYADAVNFE
+1130 AYADAVNQE
-1139 AWNSYSGWINAAFS
+1139 AWNNYSGWINDAF
-1153 NISSEQNYINNNY
+1153 NDIATAQNYINTSY
-1166 HSSNVK
+1166 HSATVK
-1172 TNAFSSVKGMVDEIL
+1172 ANAFSSVKSMVDEIL
-1187 IAAGGKSGNN
+1187 TAAGGKTGNTIS
-1197 AVPVYAYDKDK
+1197 PVYSYDKTR

-1221 EQLEP
+1221 EKLER
-1226 TVFGNTLNGL
+1226 TVFTKTLDGL
-1236 KQKAAEDE
+1236 KQQAAENE

-1252 CNTYNAERKFLAEQ
+1252 CNSYTAEREFLVAQ
-1266 TDIDVSRYITNI
+1266 TDIDASGYIRII
-1278 DNYKKDHIDV
+1278 DNYKRDHIDA
-1288 QKTAFDRSGTTYTGV
+1288 QKTAFDRNGTTYTGV
-1303 VSMSNDLW
+1303 VAMSNDLW
-1311 GYYSYGWDADEKAF
+1311 GYYTYGWDTDEKAY
-1325 HSQSYEDAKIDLLN
+1325 HSQAYEDAKTDLLN
-1339 LNYKG
+1339 FNYKG
-1344 QILEMIAQ
+1344 KILDMIAQ
-1352 GEAQVDAVA
+1352 AETKVDAVA
-1361 QQLNKLFAAHI
+1361 ETLNKLFAAHI

-1377 AAALKAMYSQLDTY
+1377 AAALKAIYDQLDTY
-1391 KDQCLTWTSLGGLKT
+1391 KEQCLTWTSLGGLKN
-1406 TVSDYINKTGWGTLA
+1406 TVSDYVNKTDWGTLA
-1421 NAITSAK
+1421 YAIEGAK
-1428 TTAQSEEYNTLNL
+1428 TTAQNEEYNTLSY

-1454 IKDLG
+1454 IKELG
-1459 VDWDKDKKLD
+1459 VDWDKDKAID
-1469 GQISD
+1469 TQIED
-1474 LAIEIYDCPADF
+1474 LSYEMWDCPSDF
-1486 DGAYNFYLEF
+1486 DGAYTFLLAI
-1496 EKKIAELSYTINKD
+1496 EKKIADLSYTINKD
-1510 YQPLALQNAKTV
+1510 YQPKALEQAKEV
-1522 LDEKS
+1522 LDAKS
-1527 AEVVAKVASIR
+1527 AEVVANIAAIR
-1538 AMVDKIPAVKA
+1538 AKVDEIPAVKE
-1549 YYDEDAKELEEW
+1549 YYNEDASDLEAW
-1561 LDYVNAD
+1561 LKYVND
-1568 VEAKFAEN
+1568 DIEAKFAAN

-1589 ERIVNNCSD
+1589 ERILNNSED
-1598 LLAVG
+1598 LL
-1603 TGKGNLQANYD
+1603 TGSGNLQANYD
-1614 KYVNNEAQHTAI
+1614 KYVNNEKQHTAM
-1626 LNKVAA
+1626 LNMVAS
-1632 IVENYNAVKELV
+1632 IVKTYNAVKDLV
-1644 YALEFDFK
+1644 YALEFDYE
-1652 VASNDTYQDGAPKM
+1652 VASNDTYVDGTPKM

-1680 LLNDLNKQI
+1680 LLKALNTKI
-1689 ANDYANIAINNP
+1689 ATDYANIAINN
-1701 AMNGI
+1701 AAKNGI
-1706 SSISMYNTDVNNI
+1706 SSTSIYNTDVNNI
-1719 ENEIKAFEKRGKYY
+1719 NNNIKAFEKKGKYY
-1733 EANITYLNNLYY
+1733 EAYFTYLGNLNE
-1745 TLDDIYS
+1745 TLSDIDS
-1752 RIRTNRFT
+1752 RIRNKRYTS
-1760 PTTRGTLLNRYYAL
+1760 TTRRSLLNRRAELEDAY
-1774 NNAYYSAITYND
+1774 NNAWTYNED
-1786 AAYYQ
+1786 AYVY
-1791 GELIWDIDGK
+1791 GKLIWDIDGNQ
-1801 ELATNTNDNPN
+1801 LATNNNDNPN
-1812 GDPIWT
+1812 GIPDWI
-1818 NKVEIDYSSKA
+1818 NKVSIDYSADA

-1834 EKLAELQNL
+1834 AKVAELQEI
-1843 ADQLYDDADAMSY
+1843 ADQLYQDADDMSY
-1856 ELGDVDHDGNVTVV
+1856 ILGDVDHDGQVTVV

-1877 MILCAIGYNDIKEE
+1877 MILCAIGYKDIEDE
-1891 AVRYAAD
+1891 SVRFAAD

-1913 SIKIFGPNVNS
+1913 STKIFGPKAN

-1939 KIAAAIDSEET
+1939 KISAAVESEET
-1950 TIFGKTVRVAVNVE
+1950 TVFGKTIRIAVNVE

-1976 KLPAGMKLV
+1976 KLPAGMKLAK
-1985 GASLSERANGH
+1985 ASLSERANGH
-1996 EVLTGDLDNGMKRVV
+1996 EVLTNELNSGLQRVL
-2011 VSVVENNA
+2011 VSVVENNSFA
-2019 FSGNN
+2019 GNN
-2024 GTLVYLDVEV
+2024 GALVYLDVEV
-2034 ESGFNGGNIEL
+2034 GSGFNGGNIEL
-2045 SDAIFSDAR
+2045 SNAIFSDVR
-2054 ANSYRLTN
+2054 ANSYKLTSDA
-2062 NGPVVP
+2062 PIVP
-2068 TGIDGVEAATAKER
+2068 TGIDGIEAATVKER

-2093 VKKGINILVGEDNKS
+2093 VKKGINIIVGDDNKS